1 MAKLIDGKLVSSK
14 IRLEISQETAEFIQ
28 KTGIQPHL
36 VVIIVGNDAASMTY
50 VNNKKKACE
59 DVGFKSTVIE
69 VPEETPEV
77 DLLEQIKKLNEDWT
91 VHGILVQLPLPSH
104 INEMKVIEAISP
116 KKDVDGF
123 HPESAASLFL
133 GKDGFVPCTP
143 AGVMELLD
151 AINYDLE
158 GKEVVVV
165 GRSNNVG
172 KPVAL
177 LALQKNAT
185 VTIAHSRTTNLKE
198 VCARADV
205 LIAAVGKAEMITED
219 YVKEGAVVIDIG
231 INRKADGKLCGDV
244 KFDEVA
250 PKTSAITPVPGGV
263 GPMTVTLLMKNT
275 VEAYKRGMK

>member
-1 MAKLIDGKLVSSK
+1 MLIDGKLISNQIKEELHKEV
-14 IRLEISQETAEFIQ
+14 LELKNKYGRTPKLAVI
-28 KTGIQPHL
+28 L
-36 VVIIVGNDAASMTY
+36 VGDDPASHVY
-50 VNNKKKACE
+50 VRNKEKACE
-59 DVGFKSTVIE
+59 KVGIE
-69 VPEETPEV
+69 N
-77 DLLEQIKKLNEDWT
+77 LLIKKDASITEEELLVMIDELNNDDT
-91 VHGILVQLPLPSH
+91 VDGILVQLPLPRH
-104 INEMKVIEAISP
+104 INEMKVVEAISP

-151 AINYDLE
+151 AINYDLN

-185 VTIAHSRTTNLKE
+185 VTMAHSRTKNLKE

-205 LIAAVGKAEMITED
+205 LIVAVGKPELITAD

>member
-1 MAKLIDGKLVSSK
+1 MLIDGKLISNQIKTELSK
-14 IRLEISQETAEFIQ
+14 EVEQLKEKYGRSPKLAVI
-28 KTGIQPHL
+28 L
-36 VVIIVGNDAASMTY
+36 VGENPASHVY
-50 VNNKKKACE
+50 VRNKEKACE
-59 DVGFKSTVIE
+59 KVGIE
-69 VPEETPEV
+69 NLLIKKDDTISEEE
-77 DLLEQIKKLNEDWT
+77 LLEIITQLNNDDT
-91 VHGILVQLPLPSH
+91 VDGILVQLPLPSH

-151 AINYDLE
+151 AINYDLN

-231 INRKADGKLCGDV
+231 INREADGKLCGDV

>member
-1 MAKLIDGKLVSSK
+1 MLIDGKLISNQIKTELSK
-14 IRLEISQETAEFIQ
+14 EVEQLKEKYGRSPKLAVI
-28 KTGIQPHL
+28 L
-36 VVIIVGNDAASMTY
+36 VGENPASHVY
-50 VNNKKKACE
+50 VRNKEKACE
-59 DVGFKSTVIE
+59 KVGIE
-69 VPEETPEV
+69 NLLIKKDDTISEEE
-77 DLLEQIKKLNEDWT
+77 LLEIITQLNNDDT
-91 VHGILVQLPLPSH
+91 VDGILVQLPLPSH

-151 AINYDLE
+151 AINYDLN

-205 LIAAVGKAEMITED
+205 LIAAVGKAEMISAE

>member
-1 MAKLIDGKLVSSK
+1 MLIDGKLISNQIKTELSK
-14 IRLEISQETAEFIQ
+14 EVEQLKEKYGRSPKLAVI
-28 KTGIQPHL
+28 L
-36 VVIIVGNDAASMTY
+36 VGENPASHVY
-50 VNNKKKACE
+50 VRNKEKACE
-59 DVGFKSTVIE
+59 KVGIE
-69 VPEETPEV
+69 NLLIKKDDTISEEE
-77 DLLEQIKKLNEDWT
+77 LLEIITQLNNDDT
-91 VHGILVQLPLPSH
+91 VDGILVQLPLPSH

-151 AINYDLE
+151 AINYDLN

>member
-1 MAKLIDGKLVSSK
+1 MLIDGKLISNQIKTELSK
-14 IRLEISQETAEFIQ
+14 EVEQLKEKYGRSPKLAVI
-28 KTGIQPHL
+28 L
-36 VVIIVGNDAASMTY
+36 VGENPASHVY
-50 VNNKKKACE
+50 VRNKEKACE
-59 DVGFKSTVIE
+59 KVGIE
-69 VPEETPEV
+69 NLLIKKDDTISEEE
-77 DLLEQIKKLNEDWT
+77 LLEIITQLNNDDT
-91 VHGILVQLPLPSH
+91 VDGILVQLPLPSH

-205 LIAAVGKAEMITED
+205 LIAAVGKAEMITAD
-219 YVKEGAVVIDIG
+219 YVKEGAIVIDIG

>member
-1 MAKLIDGKLVSSK
+1 MWIDGKLISNQIKEELSK
-14 IRLEISQETAEFIQ
+14 EVQSLKETYGRAPKLAVI
-28 KTGIQPHL
+28 L
-36 VVIIVGNDAASMTY
+36 VGEDPASHVY
-50 VNNKKKACE
+50 VRNKEKACE
-59 DVGFKSTVIE
+59 KVGIE
-69 VPEETPEV
+69 N
-77 DLLEQIKKLNEDWT
+77 LLIKKEDTITEDELLGMIDELNNDET
-91 VHGILVQLPLPSH
+91 VDGILVQLPLPRH
-104 INEMKVIEAISP
+104 INEMKVVEAISP

-133 GKDGFVPCTP
+133 NREGFVPCTP

-185 VTIAHSRTTNLKE
+185 VTIAHSRTKNLKE

-205 LIAAVGKAEMITED
+205 LIAAVGRAEMITAE
-219 YVKEGAVVIDIG
+219 YVKDGAVIIDIG

-250 PKTSAITPVPGGV
+250 PKASAITPVPGGV

>member
-1 MAKLIDGKLVSSK
+1 MLIDGKLISNQIKTELSK
-14 IRLEISQETAEFIQ
+14 EVEQLKEKYGRSPKLAVI
-28 KTGIQPHL
+28 L
-36 VVIIVGNDAASMTY
+36 VGENPASHVY
-50 VNNKKKACE
+50 VRNKEKACE
-59 DVGFKSTVIE
+59 KVGIE
-69 VPEETPEV
+69 NLLIKKDDTISEEE
-77 DLLEQIKKLNEDWT
+77 LLEIITQLNNDDT
-91 VHGILVQLPLPSH
+91 VDGILVQLPLPSH

-151 AINYDLE
+151 AINYDLN

-205 LIAAVGKAEMITED
+205 LIAAVGKAEMITAD

>member
-1 MAKLIDGKLVSSK
+1 MLIDGKLISNQIKTELSK
-14 IRLEISQETAEFIQ
+14 EVEQLKEKYGRSPKLAVI
-28 KTGIQPHL
+28 L
-36 VVIIVGNDAASMTY
+36 VGENPASHVY
-50 VNNKKKACE
+50 VRNKEKACE
-59 DVGFKSTVIE
+59 KVGIE
-69 VPEETPEV
+69 NLLIKKDDTISEEE
-77 DLLEQIKKLNEDWT
+77 LLEIITQLNNDDM
-91 VHGILVQLPLPSH
+91 VDGILVQLPLPSH

-151 AINYDLE
+151 AINYDLN

-205 LIAAVGKAEMITED
+205 LIAAVGKAEMITAD
-219 YVKEGAVVIDIG
+219 YVKEDAVVIDIG

>member
-1 MAKLIDGKLVSSK
+1 MLIDGKLISNQIKTELSK
-14 IRLEISQETAEFIQ
+14 EVEQLKEKYGRSPKLAVI
-28 KTGIQPHL
+28 L
-36 VVIIVGNDAASMTY
+36 VGENPASHVY
-50 VNNKKKACE
+50 VRNKEKACE
-59 DVGFKSTVIE
+59 KVGIE
-69 VPEETPEV
+69 NLLIKKDDTISEEE
-77 DLLEQIKKLNEDWT
+77 LLEIITQLNNDDM
-91 VHGILVQLPLPSH
+91 VDGILVQLPLPSH

>member
-1 MAKLIDGKLVSSK
+1 MLIDGKLISNQIKTELSK
-14 IRLEISQETAEFIQ
+14 EVEQLKEKYGRSPKLAVI
-28 KTGIQPHL
+28 L
-36 VVIIVGNDAASMTY
+36 VGENPASHVY
-50 VNNKKKACE
+50 VRNKEKACE
-59 DVGFKSTVIE
+59 KVGIE
-69 VPEETPEV
+69 NLLIKKDDTISEEE
-77 DLLEQIKKLNEDWT
+77 LLEIITQLNNDDT
-91 VHGILVQLPLPSH
+91 VDGILVQLPLPSH

-151 AINYDLE
+151 AINYDLN

-198 VCARADV
+198 VCAKADV
-205 LIAAVGKAEMITED
+205 LIAAVGKPELITAD

>member
-1 MAKLIDGKLVSSK
+1 MLIDGKLISNQIKTELSK
-14 IRLEISQETAEFIQ
+14 EVEQLKEKYGRSPKLAVI
-28 KTGIQPHL
+28 L
-36 VVIIVGNDAASMTY
+36 VGENPASHVY
-50 VNNKKKACE
+50 VRNKEKACE
-59 DVGFKSTVIE
+59 KVGIE
-69 VPEETPEV
+69 NLLIKKDDTISEEE
-77 DLLEQIKKLNEDWT
+77 LLEIITQLNNDDM
-91 VHGILVQLPLPSH
+91 VDGILVQLPLPSH

-151 AINYDLE
+151 AINYDLN

-205 LIAAVGKAEMITED
+205 LIVAVGKAEMISAE

>member
-1 MAKLIDGKLVSSK
+1 MLIDGKLISNQIKTELSK
-14 IRLEISQETAEFIQ
+14 EVEQLKEKYGRSPKLAVI
-28 KTGIQPHL
+28 L
-36 VVIIVGNDAASMTY
+36 VGENPASHVY
-50 VNNKKKACE
+50 VRNKEKACE
-59 DVGFKSTVIE
+59 KVGIE
-69 VPEETPEV
+69 NLLIKKDDTISEEE
-77 DLLEQIKKLNEDWT
+77 LLEIITQLNNDDM
-91 VHGILVQLPLPSH
+91 VDGILVQLPLPSH

-151 AINYDLE
+151 AINYDLN

>member
-1 MAKLIDGKLVSSK
+1 MLIDGKLISNQIKTELSK
-14 IRLEISQETAEFIQ
+14 EVEQLKEKYGRSPKLAVI
-28 KTGIQPHL
+28 L
-36 VVIIVGNDAASMTY
+36 VGENPASHVY
-50 VNNKKKACE
+50 VRNKEKACE
-59 DVGFKSTVIE
+59 KVGIE
-69 VPEETPEV
+69 NLLIKKDDTISEEE
-77 DLLEQIKKLNEDWT
+77 LLEIITQLNNDDM
-91 VHGILVQLPLPSH
+91 VDGILVQLPLPSH

-151 AINYDLE
+151 AINYDLN

-205 LIAAVGKAEMITED
+205 LIAAVGKAEMITAD
-219 YVKEGAVVIDIG
+219 YVKEGAIVIDIG